1 MVPNQDHYAIV
12 VGITDYAGFRG
23 LSAAEGDAIAFANWL
38 CDPNGG
44 DIAPSQVRVIVS
56 SGRPVPGK
64 SYYPIKDDIDD
75 ALRTIISKQAGR
87 IGKRF
92 YFYFSGH
99 GCTPSA
105 DEILLLMAN
114 TTADS
119 MRRNIGP
126 DPYRK
131 WLTNGAVFDE
141 ILFILDCCLGSNTA
155 PVSGEGPSLT
165 PRPQDPNFVNVQ
177 ALMALGTEFGQFS
190 FAPDTADERSFF
202 TKYLLEG
209 LGGNAADA
217 DGAITAQTLREYVT
231 PRVKAEA
238 LKYGRTQVPEIPV
251 KYNIVFKPGK
261 PDQQGQGGQRLLS
274 FIIPPEW
281 ARPVELQDSSFKSIQ
296 RTDGN
301 VRKFQAVLVPGLY
314 QIKYPADAIPGVEQA
329 TIHFLRVNPTGTGGQ
344 VVLDPRLDPKKGQYD
359 V

>member
-12 VGITDYAGFRG
+12 VGITDYAGFPV

-44 DIAPSQVRVIVS
+44 DIPPSQVRVIVS

-114 TTADS
+114 ATADS

-131 WLTNGAVFDE
+131 WLTNGALFDE
-141 ILFILDCCLGSNTA
+141 ILFILDCCLGSDTA
-155 PVSGEGPSLT
+155 PVSGEPVVNCVILINNLINSVDVSSYHGAWPIPEFPSRFADDIWLFSST
-165 PRPQDPNFVNVQ
+165 ERTTAWAGGSTQRPT
-177 ALMALGTEFGQFS
+177 MS
-190 FAPDTADERSFF
+190 
-202 TKYLLEG
+202 
-209 LGGNAADA
+209 
-217 DGAITAQTLREYVT
+217 
-231 PRVKAEA
+231 
-238 LKYGRTQVPEIPV
+238 
-251 KYNIVFKPGK
+251 
-261 PDQQGQGGQRLLS
+261 LS
-274 FIIPPEW
+274 FSTNSGSF
-281 ARPVELQDSSFKSIQ
+281 DSL
-296 RTDGN
+296 N
-301 VRKFQAVLVPGLY
+301 VRIRCGASW
-314 QIKYPADAIPGVEQA
+314 
-329 TIHFLRVNPTGTGGQ
+329 
-344 VVLDPRLDPKKGQYD
+344 
-359 V
+359 